1 MLPAACPSTP
11 VTGVLS
17 RQKRRLR
24 SFSLLSDEDEAA
36 SGSLLPDSCEFQD
49 RGDAV
54 NRDAGSLLNGAVR
67 RDCND
72 SL

>member
-1 MLPAACPSTP
+1 

-17 RQKRRLR
+17 GQKRWLR
-24 SFSLLSDEDEAA
+24 SLSLLPDEDEAS

-54 NRDAGSLLNGAVR
+54 NRDIESLLSGAGR
-67 RDCND
+67 RDGNE